1 MDKTSSKSGAMSK
14 IAPKEVVDKNAPA
27 LKAYDAYKRAA
38 DIIEQADIASGK
50 RVVFKSSTGSA
61 INFQIDLHGTYSTT
75 AQEI

>member
-1 MDKTSSKSGAMSK
+1 MDKNSQKGGAIDK
-14 IAPKEVVDKNAPA
+14 IASKEVINKNASS

-38 DIIEQADIASGK
+38 DIIEQADIAAGK

-61 INFQIDLHGTYSTT
+61 VNFQIDLHGTYSTT